1 MAEYSVVFSD
11 GLASKPKHRLI
22 ELPPELAAWLTTG
35 DESTPTSTLNAPTKT
50 LTIRGLED
58 DNAVLCTPNQAYEIR
73 QVNVSN
79 TMLVAQRC
87 MAQPNPTIRILDSFD
102 NCFELEP
109 TLPRASRV
117 WQLLSSTSYSGPEY
131 EELNTNGQ
139 KRYTWDDLCA
149 SVQLDDRQLMKILFG
164 MPAILLD
171 GYFRLLDPA
180 YVSSVLQLIFAT
192 LVIEDVPL
200 DKVPVQVCLDDLA
213 DQGIPSMVI
222 TQLLRAFALE
232 CSPTFATTAETETY
246 ALDTTKVT
254 RFFASQLLQADK
266 NKRWLKRD
274 FMDAWRKLTP
284 EALPVDLAL
293 LRGLVVEET
302 QDRNHQTYIYYLAH
316 DTLSHDPPTR
326 FRELFRLKERWTA
339 EEMEPFIETLTPSA
353 KKRAT
358 LVLKHCR
365 MSKHQGAT
373 MFTSRVRFH

>member
-1 MAEYSVVFSD
+1 MAEYTVVFSN
-11 GLASKPKHRLI
+11 GFASKPKHRLI

-35 DESTPTSTLNAPTKT
+35 EESTPANTLHASAKM
-50 LTIRGLED
+50 LTIRGLPD

-79 TMLVAQRC
+79 TMLVAQKH

-102 NCFELEP
+102 SCLELEP
-109 TLPRASRV
+109 SLPRSSRV
-117 WQLLSSTSYSGPEY
+117 WQLMSSTSYSGPEY
-131 EELNTNGQ
+131 EELNINGQ
-139 KRYTWDDLCA
+139 KLYTWDNLCA
-149 SVQLDDRQLMKILFG
+149 AVQLDDQQLM
-164 MPAILLD
+164 
-171 GYFRLLDPA
+171 R
-180 YVSSVLQLIFAT
+180 LIFAT

-200 DKVPVQVCLDDLA
+200 DKVPVQVCLEDLA

-222 TQLLRAFALE
+222 TQLLRAFA
-232 CSPTFATTAETETY
+232 CDCAPTFAMPSETETY
-246 ALDTTKVT
+246 ALDTTKIA
-254 RFFASQLLQADK
+254 RFFANQLLQADK
-266 NKRWLKRD
+266 DKRWLKRD

-302 QDRNHQTYIYYLAH
+302 QDRDHQAYIYYLAQ
-316 DTLSHDPPTR
+316 DALSHDPPTR

-339 EEMEPFIETLTPSA
+339 EEMEPFIESLTPSA

-373 MFTSRVRFH
+373 VYTSRVRFH